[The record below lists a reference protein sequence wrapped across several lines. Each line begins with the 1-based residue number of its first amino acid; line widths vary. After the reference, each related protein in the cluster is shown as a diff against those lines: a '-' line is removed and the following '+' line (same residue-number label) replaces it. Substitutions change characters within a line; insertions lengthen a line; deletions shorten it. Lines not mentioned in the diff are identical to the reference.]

1 MPLWN
6 LSTLPGP
13 PANALA
19 RLRFASFADLTVP
32 EDLPELA
39 TDEEDRLITVAT
51 MHGAA
56 AVHNPGMGALF

>member
-1 MPLWN
+1 
-6 LSTLPGP
+6 
-13 PANALA
+13 LA